1 LWNIILENDKIKKMA
16 QSNQQSNQNLDLS
29 LEIINHK
36 LERQGSAHTS
46 LQAKIGILFGFVGV
60 ITAGAVV
67 LMQGQL
73 ELIGRNFLTL
83 GLISLSITLLLL
95 ILSSRTRIFL
105 DPHDFST
112 FYSQRAL
119 SKDEPEF
126 KNQIVSDMIE
136 SYKRNALY
144 HSGKA
149 RLYDAALWTFLGSL
163 ILIFIGI
170 L

>member
-1 LWNIILENDKIKKMA
+1 
-16 QSNQQSNQNLDLS
+16 
-29 LEIINHK
+29 
-36 LERQGSAHTS
+36 
-46 LQAKIGILFGFVGV
+46 
-60 ITAGAVV
+60 ITAGAIA

-83 GLISLSITLLLL
+83 GLTGLGVTLLLL
-95 ILSSRTRIFL
+95 ILAAHTRPFF
-105 DPHDFST
+105 DPPDFST
-112 FYSQRAL
+112 FYSQQSL
-119 SKDEPEF
+119 NKDGIEF

-144 HSGKA
+144 HSEKA